1 MKMLKVKE
9 VSEMTGLHPSTLRE
23 LHKRGSLVPKKVSEG
38 GTRYY
43 SEEQILDYLGI
54 EDKKRKVIG
63 YCRVSGQKQAGDL
76 ERQVDRLQAYMAAK
90 GYQFEIIED
99 VGSGIKYDKKG
110 LQELI
115 KRIDNNEV
123 SKVVIMYKDRLVR
136 FGYELLE
143 YICKL
148 HGTTIEVVD
157 TTEKTE
163 QEELTEDL
171 VQIVTVFA
179 CRLQGRR
186 AKKTKEIIKE
196 LTKNDNNEKN

>member
-1 MKMLKVKE
+1 MKMLKVKQ
-9 VSEMTGLHPSTLRE
+9 VSEMTGLHPSTLRM
-23 LHKRGSLVPKKVSEG
+23 LHKKGQLIPKKVSVG

-43 SEEQILDYLGI
+43 SEEQVLDYIGI
-54 EDKKRKVIG
+54 ESKNRIVIG
-63 YCRVSGQKQAGDL
+63 YCRVSSPKQASDL
-76 ERQVDRLQAYMAAK
+76 ERQADRLQAYMTVR
-90 GYQFEIIED
+90 GYQFEIIQD

-115 KRIDNNEV
+115 RRIDNDEV
-123 SKVVIMYKDRLVR
+123 SKVVVMYKDRLVR

-143 YICKL
+143 YIFKL
-148 HGTTIEVVD
+148 HGVSIEVVD
-157 TTEKTE
+157 NTAKTE

-171 VQIVTVFA
+171 VQIITVFA

-196 LTKNDNNEKN
+196 LICDNNEKS